1 MKKSITIQLDEDML
15 EKLRFM
21 CSSHGLSLSCLIR
34 LLLNKQLHLED
45 SYKCSDT
52 FIKQQI

>member
-15 EKLRFM
+15 EKLKLM

-45 SYKCSDT
+45 SYKCLDT
-52 FIKQQI
+52 FIKQQT